1 MGIFLRLRH
10 WLIFLLT
17 YGLFVVVYAVLFI
30 SDRFLSLA
38 IDTDSWLRL
47 VLLIQAISLVF
58 ANFWKYAI
66 GTRLHQRQHYNS
78 FLLLIFRWV
87 LYFSTLF
94 DAARFVVFPAI
105 GYDEGSFGQPVAIIS
120 IVGSIYCAFFNA
132 RMLNSVELQRDTS
145 FKDLL
150 GDFLAFIFYPIGV
163 WWIQPR
169 VNKIFNAGG
178 PIEVDTPL
186 DYKLD

>member
-17 YGLFVVVYAVLFI
+17 YGVFVIVYSLLFI

-38 IDTDSWLRL
+38 IDTGSLLRS
-47 VLLIQAISLVF
+47 VLLIHAISLVF

-66 GTRLHQRQHYNS
+66 GTRLHQKQHYNS
-78 FLLLIFRWV
+78 FLLLIFRWI
-87 LYFSTLF
+87 LYFITLF

-105 GYDEGSFGQPVAIIS
+105 GYDDGSFGQLVTIIS
-120 IVGSIYCAFFNA
+120 LAGSIYCAYFNA
-132 RMLNSVELQRDTS
+132 RMLNAVELQRDIS

-150 GDFLAFIFYPIGV
+150 GDFFAFIFYPIGV
-163 WWIQPR
+163 WWLQPR
-169 VNKIFNAGG
+169 VNKIFHAGSQV
-178 PIEVDTPL
+178 EVDTPL